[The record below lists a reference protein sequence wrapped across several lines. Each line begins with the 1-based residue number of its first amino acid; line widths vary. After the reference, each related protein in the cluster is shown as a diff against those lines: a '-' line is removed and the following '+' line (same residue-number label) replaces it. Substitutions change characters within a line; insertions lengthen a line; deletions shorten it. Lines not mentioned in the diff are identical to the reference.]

1 MKYITTLLVGIIMC
15 SLLCLFTSAEEYTVP
30 TQAPIT
36 AVPTESNTEQ
46 TDEYQ
51 QEPVD
56 DQPNTTTVK
65 ATISKATTKVT
76 KKATTTK
83 FVEKTLSDEDED
95 DDSYIND
102 VEDEYYNKTTRSV
115 PKSTEVKTTVADKN
129 IYDGNGWIGKLALI
143 KWVAFVVLIICIAA
157 LIAVNVMYKKN
168 MIFQNS
174 NQNTA
179 RSSRASAA
187 RRNSARSG
195 YSSKSSQSNRR
206 NATSRFDESSF
217 KISTERKSNNRN
229 NNDDYDIFS

>member
-1 MKYITTLLVGIIMC
+1 MC
-15 SLLCLFTSAEEYTVP
+15 SLLCLFASAEEYTVP

-36 AVPTESNTEQ
+36 AVPTESNTDQ

-65 ATISKATTKVT
+65 ATTSKATTKVT

-83 FVEKTLSDEDED
+83 FVEKTLSDEDD
-95 DDSYIND
+95 DDNDSYIND

-187 RRNSARSG
+187 RRNSARSN
-195 YSSKSSQSNRR
+195 YASKSSQANRR

-217 KISTERKSNNRN
+217 KRSTERKSNNRN
-229 NNDDYDIFS
+229 NDDDYDIFS